1 VRPMRSPRALLL
13 DIGGVLLISGHEKMA
28 ELGARRP
35 ELASF
40 TDVRGLLG
48 PVPDPAWDEVLAQRS
63 TERRY
68 WAARAAEHAALVG
81 DRSDGGVPA
90 LMTRLYPEIDAADGV
105 RHFRPEVVGLMDD
118 AHAAGLLVAALTND
132 LAAFHGEGDFG
143 RHPVLG
149 RFDLIVDG
157 SETGVLKPDPGAY
170 ALALEALGCAAEE
183 VVFLD
188 DIPGNCAGARAAG
201 LLTLE
206 VDLRDPGAAFARA
219 REALALSGTTLS
231 GHPVSGS
238 RR

>member
-1 VRPMRSPRALLL
+1 MRSPRALLL
-13 DIGGVLLISGHEKMA
+13 DIGGVLLTSGHEKMA
-28 ELGARRP
+28 ELGVRHP
-35 ELASF
+35 GLASF

-48 PVPDPAWDEVLAQRS
+48 PVPDPAWDDVLAQRS

-68 WAARAAEHAALVG
+68 WAARAAEYAALVG
-81 DRSDGGVPA
+81 DRSDRGVPA
-90 LMTRLYPEIDAADGV
+90 LMAELYPGVDDAG
-105 RHFRPEVVGLMDD
+105 HFRPEAVGLMDE
-118 AHAAGLLVAALTND
+118 AHAAGLVVAALTND

-149 RFDLIVDG
+149 RFDVIVDG
-157 SETGVLKPDPGAY
+157 SRTGVLKPDPGAY
-170 ALALEALGCAAEE
+170 ALALAAVGCMPGE

-201 LLTLE
+201 LVTIE

-219 REALALSGTTLS
+219 REALALSGTTRS